1 MHRAVTL
8 ALFGFLLLSPASAQ
22 RVITTFAGT
31 DWLFSGDGGPAKN
44 APISGQGGLDV
55 AVDSNG
61 NYYICD
67 ENNYMVF
74 KVTPDGVIH
83 NFAGNGF
90 GQSFASGDGG
100 LAVDAALFI
109 PLAVAVDPSGNVF
122 ITEYDQRIRKVTPD
136 GIITTYVGT
145 GQPGF
150 SGDGGPAAQATINY
164 ATGLATDKAGNLYIA
179 DTGNNR
185 IRKVTPDGIITT
197 IAGTGKLGS
206 VGNNVPA
213 LTAQLYAPVK
223 LTVDAKGNIYVVE
236 TLNINVVAVVRKID
250 TNGMISSVAGGGLD
264 PSNGVAATKAALLPL
279 AVSTDPAGNL
289 YIVDFHLGAIREVAS
304 DGLIHTVAG
313 SSANAGFAGDGGPAL
328 KAVLHFGTS
337 PGLAIDPTSNIFLAD
352 DGNNRIRE
360 ITLDGIINTVA
371 GNGLFRFS
379 GNGGPAVDA
388 TLNDPVGLL
397 GDSNGNL
404 YIAEGEAGRIRKVAS
419 DGTISL
425 IAGNHGNTYTGD
437 GGPAIFASLGFP
449 SYMTFAPDGSLVFA
463 DSTNCVVRSIN
474 PAGIITTIAGDNIC
488 NYGGDGGPATQ
499 ASLAG
504 PSGVAYDSVGN
515 LVITDTYNHRLRVVF
530 ASSGNIFTLAGDGTP
545 NFSGDNASSLKAEV
559 NTPEGVRIYNGATY
573 FADSGNNRIRKIDN
587 ATLTITT
594 VAGNGKA
601 TYAGDGGKATAASLA
616 LPLNMNFDATGNI
629 YIADTDNSVVRK
641 VDTNGIISTFAGE
654 DPFDTLN
661 DGGLATMA
669 ALGGPQDV
677 YIDQA
682 GNFFI
687 SDIYFDRVRELPVL
701 RPPFQV
707 STTNLAF
714 TAQAGSS
721 ALSQRIDV
729 TGGISGIPFTVA
741 SSATWLK
748 ASLASGNMPSGM
760 DITADPSGLAAGSY
774 QGTLTISAPT
784 TATVTLFVRVA
795 FTVTAAGQP
804 SLSAKPSTLSF
815 SAVINAPAATRTIT
829 VSNLGGGTI
838 AFAANTTTT
847 SGGSWLTLSSSSGTL
862 AAFSSQSLVAT
873 LNPAG
878 LPAGTYSGTV
888 IISSGTASSGGPAQ
902 SVTLPVTM
910 TITQVEQTLLIPQ
923 SGLTFYAVASGGAP
937 PPQFLSIL
945 NTGRGQMPFTT
956 RVSTV
961 SGGNWLSAFP
971 GSGTSDAASTV
982 VPTVRIDVDPSSL
995 QTGIYYGTVQVL
1007 APTAV
1012 NNPQFVS
1019 VILNVLPPGSNIGPI
1034 VQPTGL
1040 IFTAAEGS
1048 DPNSQTV
1055 LVQNTSST
1063 PLTFHSGITTVNGG
1077 SWLGSLPGDGTVT
1090 QAQPVRIVIQPETD
1104 GLAAGVYRGSV
1115 ALSFSDGSVRVIA
1128 VVVVVIPGS
1137 NRSQTISSA
1146 HPAAARDANGCLP
1159 KALVPVFTL
1168 LSSGFNATAGFP
1180 GQVAVQVVDDCG
1192 TAMTT
1197 GDVITSF
1204 SNGDPPIRLTSLKD
1218 GNWVGTWT
1226 PQRVVSPI
1234 TVTADSSIADR
1245 NLKGEVKLTG
1255 SLQAAG
1261 ATPIFGG
1268 AQVVN
1273 GASFQPTLS
1282 PGSFVTLF
1290 GSQLA
1295 LNTQQAPTVPLPTA
1309 LGGSTIYV
1317 AGNQIPI
1324 YYASTGQ
1331 VNAILPYGLAVNT
1344 TQQVLVSSG
1353 SSLSVPQGIT
1363 VAAAAPGVFAE
1374 AAAPGTVP
1382 QGIIQGIDANRNAT
1396 LADPSN
1402 PVTVGQ
1408 TIVIYCTGLGEVT
1421 PSITAGTQTP
1431 ASPLSTTVNPVTV
1444 TIGGINAPVT
1454 FAGLTPLQTGL
1465 YQVNAVVPDGVAP
1478 GNQVQVVMTAAGQSS
1493 SPVTIAV
1500 H

>member
-1 MHRAVTL
+1 
-8 ALFGFLLLSPASAQ
+8 
-22 RVITTFAGT
+22 
-31 DWLFSGDGGPAKN
+31 
-44 APISGQGGLDV
+44 
-55 AVDSNG
+55 VDSSG
-61 NYYICD
+61 SYYICD
-67 ENNYMVF
+67 QNNYMVF

-109 PLAVAVDPSGNVF
+109 PFAVAVDPSGNVF

-145 GQPGF
+145 GEPGF

-164 ATGLATDKAGNLYIA
+164 ASGLATDSAGNLYIA

-185 IRKVTPDGIITT
+185 IRKVTPDGMITT

-206 VGNNVPA
+206 VGQNVPA

-223 LTVDAKGNIYVVE
+223 VAVDPKGNIYFVE
-236 TLNINVVAVVRKID
+236 TLSIDVVAVVRKID
-250 TNGMISSVAGGGLD
+250 TNGIISSVAGGGLD
-264 PSNGVAATKAALLPL
+264 PSDGIAATKAAVLPL
-279 AVSTDPAGNL
+279 AVSTDAAGNL
-289 YIVDFHLGAIREVAS
+289 YIVDLHLGAIREVTS

-313 SSANAGFAGDGGPAL
+313 SSANGGLVGDGGPAL
-328 KAVLHFGTS
+328 KAVFRFGTS
-337 PGLAIDPTSNIFLAD
+337 PGLAIDSTGNIYLAD
-352 DGNNRIRE
+352 DGNNRIRK
-360 ITLDGIINTVA
+360 ITQDGIINTVA

-388 TLNDPVGLL
+388 TLNDPTGLL
-397 GDSNGNL
+397 GGSNGNL
-404 YIAEGEAGRIRKVAS
+404 YISEGEAGRIRKVAP

-425 IAGNHGNTYTGD
+425 IAGNHGSGYTGD

-449 SYMTFAPDGSLVFA
+449 TYMTFAPDGSLVFA
-463 DSTNCVVRSIN
+463 DTTNCVVRSIS
-474 PAGIITTIAGDNIC
+474 PAGIISTIAGNNIC
-488 NYGGDGGPATQ
+488 TYAGDGGPAAK

-504 PSGVAYDSVGN
+504 PTGVAYDSVGD
-515 LVITDTYNHRLRVVF
+515 LVITDTYNHRIRVVF
-530 ASSGNIFTLAGDGTP
+530 ATNGNIFTLAGDGTA
-545 NFSGDNASSLKAEV
+545 NFSGDGGSSVKAEI
-559 NTPEGVRIYNGATY
+559 NTPEGIRVYNGATY
-573 FADSGNNRIRKIDN
+573 FADTGNNRIRRIDN
-587 ATLTITT
+587 LTLTITT
-594 VAGNGKA
+594 VAGNGKGE
-601 TYAGDGGKATAASLA
+601 YAGDGSKATAASLDF
-616 LPLNMNFDATGNI
+616 PLNMNFDAAGNM
-629 YIADTDNSVVRK
+629 YIVDTDNSVVRK

-669 ALGGPQDV
+669 ALGGPQDIF
-677 YIDQA
+677 IDQA
-682 GNFFI
+682 GDFFI
-687 SDIYFDRVRELPVL
+687 SDIYFNRVRELPVL

-707 STTNLAF
+707 SAASLAF
-714 TAQAGSS
+714 TAQAGSTP
-721 ALSQRIDV
+721 LSQRIDV
-729 TGGISGIPFTVA
+729 TGGIAGIPFTVA
-741 SSATWLK
+741 SSASWLR
-748 ASLASGNMPSGM
+748 ASLISGNMPSGM
-760 DITADPSGLAAGSY
+760 DITADPSGLAAGTY
-774 QGTLTISAPT
+774 QGTVTITAPT
-784 TATVTLFVRVA
+784 TATVALFVRVA

-815 SAVINAPAATRTIT
+815 SAVINAPAAMRTIT
-829 VSNLGGGTI
+829 VSNVGGGTI
-838 AFAANTTTT
+838 AFAAHATTT
-847 SGGSWLTLSSSSGTL
+847 SGGSWLTLSSASGTV
-862 AAFSSQSLVAT
+862 AAFGSQSLVAT

-888 IISSGTASSGGPAQ
+888 TLSSGTASSGGPVQ

-923 SGLTFYAVASGGAP
+923 SGLTFYAVAGGGAP

-961 SGGNWLSAFP
+961 SGGNWLAAFP

-1040 IFTAAEGS
+1040 IFTAAVGS
-1048 DPNSQTV
+1048 LPSSQTV

-1104 GLAAGVYRGSV
+1104 GLAAGVYRGSI
-1115 ALSFSDGSVRVIA
+1115 ALSFSDGNVRVIA
-1128 VVVVVIPGS
+1128 VVAVVIPAS
-1137 NRSQTISSA
+1137 NRSQTVSGA
-1146 HPAAARDANGCLP
+1146 RPAATRDAGGCLP
-1159 KALVPVFTL
+1159 RTLVPVFTL

-1226 PQRVVSPI
+1226 PQKVVSPI
-1234 TVTADSSIADR
+1234 TVTADAGIADQ

-1255 SLQAAG
+1255 LLQAAG
-1261 ATPIFGG
+1261 ATPIFGA

-1295 LNTQQAPTVPLPTA
+1295 LSTQLAPTVPLPMA

-1324 YYASTGQ
+1324 YYTSNGQ

-1353 SSLSVPQGIT
+1353 ASLSVPQGIT
-1363 VAAAAPGVFAE
+1363 VAAAAPGIFATT
-1374 AAAPGTVP
+1374 GG

-1396 LADPSN
+1396 LADATN

-1408 TIVIYCTGLGEVT
+1408 TIVIYCTGLGEVS
-1421 PSITAGTQTP
+1421 PAITAGTQTP
-1431 ASPLSTTVNPVTV
+1431 PSPLSTTVNPVTV
-1444 TIGGINAPVT
+1444 TIGGVNAAVA

-1465 YQVNAVVPDGVAP
+1465 YQVNAVVPAGVAV
-1478 GNQVQVVMTAAGQSS
+1478 GNQVPVVVTAAGQASAA
-1493 SPVTIAV
+1493 VTIAV